1 MQPGNLLLELFTAA
15 PVVGGAVTF
24 NHISIRARRLQD
36 VPSACG
42 HELAD
47 LHLGVPPSCPAA
59 SAKLLTTL
67 AEIGRLTLELKLC
80 KSGRVFIELA
90 DLVLTS

>member
-42 HELAD
+42 HELVD
-47 LHLGVPPSCPAA
+47 LPTFGC
-59 SAKLLTTL
+59 SAILPGPFCQTL
-67 AEIGRLTLELKLC
+67 NHSELKLY